1 MEVYRFECTKCGR
14 EKTAEVRP
22 RRGDICFGCHVKTI
36 DLGFRYGKENFHGP
50 TIRERQQHIVSD
62 AAAKGINAVPAKDYG
77 F

>member
-1 MEVYRFECTKCGR
+1 MEVYRFQCDVCGR
-14 EKTAEVRP
+14 EKTADVRP
-22 RRGDICFGCHVKTI
+22 HRGDICFGCHVKSV

-62 AAAKGINAVPAKDYG
+62 AAAKGIHAVPAKSYG